1 MPLYLREWDV
11 GGGGGEEG
19 EGELKNLESA
29 PNNHPKNQYHILD
42 VKTDCSIC
50 LPTLVIGLLGQ
61 NVPIITIWASGQTG
75 IIFSFCFEE
84 KSALFFSLDAS
95 FVFVL

>member
-1 MPLYLREWDV
+1 MRLLIIWTLPVNAPLPQRMGW
-11 GGGGGEEG
+11 GGGG

-50 LPTLVIGLLGQ
+50 LPTLVMGLLGQ
-61 NVPIITIWASGQTG
+61 NVPIITI
-75 IIFSFCFEE
+75 
-84 KSALFFSLDAS
+84 
-95 FVFVL
+95 